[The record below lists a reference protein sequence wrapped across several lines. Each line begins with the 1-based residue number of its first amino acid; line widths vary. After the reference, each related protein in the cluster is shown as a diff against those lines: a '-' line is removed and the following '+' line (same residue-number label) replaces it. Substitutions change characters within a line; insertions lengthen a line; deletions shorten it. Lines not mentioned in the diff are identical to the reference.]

1 MRAIVDQNDLSQ
13 ALGHL
18 NRIVSAQNA
27 LPELGGVEVYAHD
40 GRLDLKTTD
49 LTSSLR
55 MSVPA
60 QVTDGGR
67 VVVASRML
75 TDLVNRLP
83 TATVNLEAE
92 AGKLVLRYGRNRAS
106 LNTYQEDALPQF
118 PEFDGPVLTLAAGML
133 APLARQLNFAAA
145 RDETRGVLRGVL
157 LKAGQGRLV
166 FAASDGTR
174 LSQTWVPVPDFL
186 GEPMAAVWPVKA
198 IAELSRLSAGQET
211 TLRLGTKLASIQA
224 GVSELITRLIDG
236 EYPDY
241 RGAIPE
247 QFVASVRLATADL
260 RGALERL
267 NVIVARDNASAVR
280 VNLLPGEGLELSASQ
295 ADVGSATE
303 VITGQSEGQD
313 LTLLFNP
320 HYLIDALR
328 ALEGDEVV
336 WEFGGAQ
343 APARMR
349 EVEESRFFHIVLP
362 MRQLV

>member
-1 MRAIVDQNDLSQ
+1 MRAIVDQNDLAH

-18 NRIVSAQNA
+18 NRIVSAQIA
-27 LPELGGVEVYAHD
+27 LPELAGVEITAVD
-40 GRLDLKTTD
+40 ERIVLKTTD

-55 MSVPA
+55 MSVA
-60 QVTDGGR
+60 AKVEEQGR
-67 VVVASRML
+67 AVAGSRML

-83 TATVNLEAE
+83 TATVNLEAGE
-92 AGKLVLRYGRNRAS
+92 GKLVLRYGRNRAS

-118 PEFDGPVLTLAAGML
+118 PDFDGPVLTLPAGAL

-145 RDETRGVLRGVL
+145 RDEARGVLRGVL

-166 FAASDGTR
+166 FASSDGTR

-186 GEPMAAVWPVKA
+186 AEPTETVWPVKA
-198 IAELSRLSAGQET
+198 VAEMSRLSAEAET
-211 TLRLGTKLASIQA
+211 TLRLGTKLASIQS
-224 GVSELITRLIDG
+224 GVSELTTRLLDG

-241 RGAIPE
+241 HGAIPDN
-247 QFVASVRLATADL
+247 FVAVCRVSSADL

-267 NVIVARDNASAVR
+267 NIIVARDNASSVR
-280 VNLLPGEGLELSASQ
+280 VHLLPGDGLEISATQ

-303 VITGQSEGQD
+303 FIACASEGQD

-343 APARMR
+343 APARFR
-349 EVEESRFFHIVLP
+349 ELEESRFFHIVLP
-362 MRQLV
+362 MRQLI